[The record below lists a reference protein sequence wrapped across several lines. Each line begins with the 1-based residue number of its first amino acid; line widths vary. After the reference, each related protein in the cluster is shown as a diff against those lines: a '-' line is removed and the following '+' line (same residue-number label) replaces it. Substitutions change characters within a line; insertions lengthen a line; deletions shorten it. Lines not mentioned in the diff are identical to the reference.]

1 MKMMCNM
8 AKMPKEGVKV
18 LLEGNFL
25 QVSYD
30 FEAIEQPAEESED
43 NEGSMRMVSKNAYI
57 GEYVELRGGERGYD
71 AIISAIVEDKYPTD
85 KMDAVRLNYELAKDD
100 TISISDEK
108 RAEYLAE
115 YKTMQEWRI
124 HAKEIA
130 TIAVGIIEGM
140 NK

>member
-8 AKMPKEGVKV
+8 AKLPKDGVKV

-30 FEAIEQPAEESED
+30 FEAIEQPAEESAD
-43 NEGSMRMVSKNAYI
+43 SDAMRMVPKNAYI

-100 TISISDEK
+100 SISISDEK
-108 RAEYLAE
+108 RAEYFAE
-115 YKTMQEWRI
+115 YKAMQEWRI

-130 TIAVGIIEGM
+130 TIAVGIIEGL

>member
-1 MKMMCNM
+1 M
-8 AKMPKEGVKV
+8 AKLPKDGVKV
-18 LLEGNFL
+18 LLEGNYL

-30 FEAIEQPAEESED
+30 FEAVEQPAENAD
-43 NEGSMRMVSKNAYI
+43 DKDMAMRMVSKDAYI

-100 TISISDEK
+100 TITISDEK
-108 RAEYLAE
+108 RGEYLAE
-115 YKTMQEWRI
+115 YKAMQEWRI

-130 TIAVGIIEGM
+130 AIAVGIIEG
-140 NK
+140 NN